1 MTYKRACM
9 RCDVMHGMDGMS
21 YSRSTED
28 GPTRSI
34 AYMRCMGRV
43 LYAHVRVRRVCA
55 VRVVCAGVVVCV
67 CVVLTV

>member
-1 MTYKRACM
+1 
-9 RCDVMHGMDGMS
+9 
-21 YSRSTED
+21 
-28 GPTRSI
+28 
-34 AYMRCMGRV
+34 MRCMGRV